1 MLIVRLV
8 TKTEVIHNDRVY
20 SGPFDVCKR
29 RNQGTL
35 GAKKYGG
42 MPSRE
47 APRGETVFR
56 IRNLQMLQG

>member
-29 RNQGTL
+29 RDQGTL
-35 GAKKYGG
+35 GAKKHGG
-42 MPSRE
+42 MPSGQ
-47 APRGETVFR
+47 APRGEGVF
-56 IRNLQMLQG
+56 

>member
-8 TKTEVIHNDRVY
+8 TRTGVTHNDRVY

-29 RNQGTL
+29 RDQGTPC
-35 GAKKYGG
+35 AKKHGC

-47 APRGETVFR
+47 TPRGEGVF
-56 IRNLQMLQG
+56 